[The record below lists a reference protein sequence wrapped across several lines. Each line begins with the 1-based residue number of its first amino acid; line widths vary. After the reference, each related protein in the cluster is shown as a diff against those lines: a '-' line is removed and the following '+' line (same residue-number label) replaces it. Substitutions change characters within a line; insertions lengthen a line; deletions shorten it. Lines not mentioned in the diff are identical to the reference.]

1 MAAGAKRGFSCILGL
16 KAGIQKAETDCVKGV
31 SQTSQ
36 PLNVIEWVCFLEISN
51 SDNKIRSKRSQ
62 KGNKIR
68 SMWK

>member
-36 PLNVIEWVCFLEISN
+36 PLNVIEFVFLR
-51 SDNKIRSKRSQ
+51 DK
-62 KGNKIR
+62 
-68 SMWK
+68 